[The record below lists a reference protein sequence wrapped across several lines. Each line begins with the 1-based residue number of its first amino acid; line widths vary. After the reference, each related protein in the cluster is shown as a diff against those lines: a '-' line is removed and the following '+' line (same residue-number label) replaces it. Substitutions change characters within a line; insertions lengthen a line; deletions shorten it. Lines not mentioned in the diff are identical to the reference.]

1 MTTKTKTT
9 DAEALARFESG
20 DGFDVKN
27 AHDERDT
34 ADIRA
39 AVQMREAAQHMVD
52 EAVIAA
58 RRRESRL
65 TWIEIAAA
73 LGVSSQAARQKYLDR
88 V

>member
-1 MTTKTKTT
+1 MIVGT
-9 DAEALARFESG
+9 AR
-20 DGFDVKN
+20 DGSELEV
-27 AHDERDT
+27 
-34 ADIRA
+34 
-39 AVQMREAAQHMVD
+39 REAAQHMVD

-65 TWIEIAAA
+65 TWIEIATA